1 MGMKRTLTLM
11 AVVLLL
17 GYPLAGGAA
26 ERKDAPGER
35 MRQVVVEVNGE
46 QITLG
51 EIEERLRLLAPA
63 VRIRIRE
70 NKEQF
75 LEGLVQAEL
84 LYQEAVRLGVDK
96 SPRIQKRVER
106 LKRRLVIEQFLKRD
120 VETANVSEEQLRDF
134 FAVNKDRF
142 RRKESVTLAHI
153 VLETEKEAWDAVA
166 ELRRGIPFGQV
177 ARRRSIFESTRDA
190 GGAMGTADRGTLEKA
205 LEDVAFQLPI
215 GQPSEPIK
223 TSAGWQIIRVTE
235 RVGAADAKYE
245 DVQDDVRLLH
255 AEIRRRESY
264 EALLGSLRKK
274 AKIKVFPEKFR

>member
-1 MGMKRTLTLM
+1 MDMRRALALI
-11 AVVLLL
+11 AAILLL
-17 GYPLAGGAA
+17 GNPLTGGAA
-26 ERKDAPGER
+26 EEKDAPAER
-35 MRQVVVEVNGE
+35 MGQVVVEVNGE
-46 QITLG
+46 KITLG

-96 SPRIQKRVER
+96 SPAIQKRVER
-106 LKRRLVIEQFLKRD
+106 LKRRLVIEEFLRRD
-120 VETANVSEEQLRDF
+120 VEAARASEQELRDF
-134 FAVNKDRF
+134 FAVNKERF

-153 VLETEKEAWDAVA
+153 VLETEQEAWDAVA

-205 LEDVAFQLPI
+205 LEDAAFRLPI

-255 AEIRRRESY
+255 AELRRRESY
-264 EALLGSLRKK
+264 EALLAKLRKK
-274 AKIKVFPEKFR
+274 AKVQVSPEKFR